1 MLSYIDEGILELS
14 NRSAVLKFL
23 KKLPRAETMIK
34 RTCLITLL
42 VLFLLHAGCARP
54 NIQLETVLVYN
65 ATAEKITDVT
75 IRHEPT
81 NRTASVSLILPG
93 KSLDIGFPAQP
104 MLGRKGIVSWR
115 DGAGRVWQV
124 ELTLPYDSAIAGQ
137 GRAMT
142 LVYMISAPGNASVSL
157 R

>member
-1 MLSYIDEGILELS
+1 
-14 NRSAVLKFL
+14 
-23 KKLPRAETMIK
+23 MIK
-34 RTCLITLL
+34 RLPLIIL
-42 VLFLLHAGCARP
+42 VALFLLQAGCARP
-54 NIQLETVLVYN
+54 NIQLDRVLVYN
-65 ATAEKITDVT
+65 ATSETITDVR

-81 NRTASVSLILPG
+81 NRVGGVSLILPG

-124 ELTLPYDSAIAGQ
+124 ELHLPYDSAIAGQ

-142 LVYMISAPGNASVSL
+142 LVYLISASGNASVSL
-157 R
+157 Q

>member
-1 MLSYIDEGILELS
+1 ML
-14 NRSAVLKFL
+14 RSL
-23 KKLPRAETMIK
+23 
-34 RTCLITLL
+34 
-42 VLFLLHAGCARP
+42 LFLALVIALFVSTGCAKP

-65 ATAEKITDVT
+65 ATAEKITGVT

-81 NRTASVSLILPG
+81 NRTASVNLILPG

-124 ELTLPYDSAIAGQ
+124 DLPLPYDSALAGE

-142 LVYMISAPGNASVSL
+142 LVYMISASGNVSVSL